1 MRSYLRYIIVSMF
14 AFIFNACTYDY
25 EMPDFSKAAPMYLV
39 GEVSDE
45 LRQILIEDAKEY
57 GLTFKYGAERW
68 KTIVREKDSNG
79 TILYEGE
86 ARGKADREAV
96 KLEVS
101 YICTC
106 LLQNANWTYYE
117 ICQIDFQKEFKLEI
131 SPYICDANLS
141 SSDSYV
147 VKASPKR
154 PYTYNIDRSK
164 LPVIEKIESLGYKI
178 ADVKMF
184 ITEKDKSGKE
194 LKCFEHRT
202 IDGMLYTEEAYSIDI
217 EIKLYG
223 FENLT
228 EKVQVGSYIFKNIK
242 LNDINGTTLE
252 LTESLEHEFVS
263 LK

>member
-1 MRSYLRYIIVSMF
+1 MKSYFKYIIVALF
-14 AFIFNACTYDY
+14 AFVFNACTYDY

-68 KTIVREKDSNG
+68 KTIVREKDING
-79 TILYEGE
+79 IILYEGE
-86 ARGKADREAV
+86 ARRKANREAV
-96 KLEVS
+96 ILEVS

-106 LLQNANWTYYE
+106 MLQNANWTYYD
-117 ICQIDFQKEFKLEI
+117 ICQFDFKREFKLEI
-131 SPYICDANLS
+131 SPYICEANLS

-147 VKASPKR
+147 VQVSPNR
-154 PYTYNIDRSK
+154 PYTYNVDRSK
-164 LPVIEKIESLGYKI
+164 LPIIEKIESLGCKI

-184 ITEKDKSGKE
+184 ITEKDKDGKE

-202 IDGMLYTEEAYSIDI
+202 LDGMLYTDEAYSIDI
-217 EIKLYG
+217 EIRLYG
-223 FENLT
+223 FENLA
-228 EKVQVGSYIFKNIK
+228 EKVEVGSYIFKNIK
-242 LNDINGTTLE
+242 LDDINGTTLE
-252 LTESLEHEFVS
+252 LTESLEQEFIS